1 MQELVWFDREF
12 DSTGKPIRTDVREA
26 AKRKWPQLCA
36 FARRRLGDHDLE
48 IQELFEK
55 SVERV
60 SQYLDRK
67 KAPPQDA
74 SALLAL
80 KFRQELYELGR
91 RFDRLMVT
99 GSNRDIEAML
109 GRDEWGAETDRH
121 IFLEE
126 LVRHLS
132 KQNGTALRLRAAGYD
147 WSEIAKMVRS
157 NSSTIRNNF
166 WREVRRVFSELTEIE
181 EDRRD

>member
-1 MQELVWFDREF
+1 MQDLVWFDREF
-12 DSTGKPIRTDVREA
+12 DSTGKPIRVDVREA

-36 FARRRLGDHDLE
+36 FARRRLGDRDLE

-67 KAPPQDA
+67 QAPPQDA

-80 KFRQELYELGR
+80 KFRQDLYELGR
-91 RFDRLMVT
+91 RVRRLTTT
-99 GSNRDIEAML
+99 GSSRDLEPML
-109 GRDEWGAETDRH
+109 RGSEWVAETDRH

-126 LVRHLS
+126 LVRHLT
-132 KQNGTALRLRAAGYD
+132 KQNRIVLRLRAAGYD
-147 WSEIAKMVRS
+147 WSEIARMVQG
-157 NSSTIRNNF
+157 NSSTVRNKF
-166 WREVRRVFSELTEIE
+166 WREVRRVFSALNESE
-181 EDRRD
+181 EDGRD